1 VRIEGDVSLLPVGAN
16 LKVAVEGFELL
27 PLSPYLE
34 QFANARLTQGAIGA
48 TLATRVSLRDG
59 QPLDASVGGNV
70 QLERLG
76 LVDSAHNQEL
86 AGLASLELKGIW
98 ADTAPELKVSVDEIN
113 LAGPFARV
121 VVNADH
127 TLNLATVLRTNP
139 PVAQAPA
146 AATPATPAPAPAA
159 APLPKIEIGKIVIR
173 DGDYRLTD
181 QSIQPNVAMAV
192 AQFGGTISGLSSI
205 NPGRGEIDVKA
216 LVDGAGP
223 IAIVG
228 KLDPL
233 GPKPTVN
240 LKVDFKNVDLQPLSP
255 YSGKFAGYE
264 LARGK
269 LLVDVKLAVDGRK
282 IDATNVITL
291 NQFTFGAPVQSA
303 EATKLPVRLG
313 VALLKDLDGKIVIDV
328 PVQGDLDDP
337 SFRIGQVVLRV
348 IVNLLTKAAV
358 SPFTLLGAAFG
369 GGGDELAFQEFSP
382 GSTEIQ
388 PAELKKLET
397 MVKALTQRPALSVAL
412 DGNFDAAADT
422 YALKRVKL
430 ADQVRRAIW
439 EKKHQANPNIPP
451 PAELTIT
458 PEENVAMIKALY
470 DEKFPPGTQF
480 GTPLPTAPTVVAPP
494 PPPAGFFKRL
504 YRNLTG
510 QTKRELQA
518 VDAENTRRTTEHEK
532 AMKAALAAGLPFDE
546 MNGRLAEAIT
556 IDDNDLR
563 ALAQARAQ
571 RIRDYFAT
579 TGGIAADRLFLA
591 KEKTEGAA
599 TANKGPRVFLTL
611 Q

>member
-1 VRIEGDVSLLPVGAN
+1 
-16 LKVAVEGFELL
+16 
-27 PLSPYLE
+27 
-34 QFANARLTQGAIGA
+34 
-48 TLATRVSLRDG
+48 
-59 QPLDASVGGNV
+59 
-70 QLERLG
+70 
-76 LVDSAHNQEL
+76 
-86 AGLASLELKGIW
+86 
-98 ADTAPELKVSVDEIN
+98 
-113 LAGPFARV
+113 

-240 LKVDFKNVDLQPLSP
+240 LKVDFKNIDLQPLSP